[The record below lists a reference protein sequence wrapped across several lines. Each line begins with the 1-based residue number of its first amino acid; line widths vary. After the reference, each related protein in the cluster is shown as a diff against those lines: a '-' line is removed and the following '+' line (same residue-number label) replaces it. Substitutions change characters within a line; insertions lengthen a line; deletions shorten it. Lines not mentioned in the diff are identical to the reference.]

1 MQDLSEFNISFVK
14 LVEQQPCLY
23 DSTVEDYYRGYVQDK
38 AWETIAQTIGTNVTV
53 KECKA
58 RWRNLRGRFTKHLK
72 SHASSNPA
80 ESSKRPYYLAEHLSY
95 LLPFTKPKKSQAEND
110 APYLEDSISRFL
122 EIDSS
127 ISDQIIEGEE
137 LEPNEEIEFKYQF
150 REPSETDKS
159 ERFDHGSGSSNKR
172 DAPVHSDSHLMHE
185 KYRRLDGSG
194 DFPCEVKRSHQT
206 QNTIDY
212 SDSDVLFLMSLLPDL
227 KRMNDYQKRKYKIG
241 ILRMGGE
248 ILNEHPAA
256 PSASSCQRTTRRNS
270 SSSYMSPDSGV
281 SRTHQGHVR
290 PSGNG
295 ESNENSTSN

>member
-1 MQDLSEFNISFVK
+1 MYILSE
-14 LVEQQPCLY
+14 
-23 DSTVEDYYRGYVQDK
+23 
-38 AWETIAQTIGTNVTV
+38 NVLLPVTT

-72 SHASSNPA
+72 SHASADPA

-95 LLPFTKPKKSQAEND
+95 LLPFTKSKKRQGESD

-122 EIDSS
+122 ELDSS
-127 ISDQIIEGEE
+127 VSDQIIEGEE
-137 LEPNEEIEFKYQF
+137 LEPNDEIEFKYQF

-159 ERFDHGSGSSNKR
+159 ERLDHGSASSSKR
-172 DAPVHSDSHLMHE
+172 EAPVHSDPPQMRE
-185 KYRRLDGSG
+185 KYRRLDVTE
-194 DFPCEVKRSHQT
+194 DFPGDVKRSYQV

-241 ILRMGGE
+241 LLRMGGE
-248 ILNEHPAA
+248 ILDEHPAA
-256 PSASSCQRTTRRNS
+256 PATSQRTTRRNS

-281 SRTHQGHVR
+281 SRTHQGKDR
-290 PSGNG
+290 TSGNG
-295 ESNENSTSN
+295 ESNDNSTSN